1 MKIEKI
7 DKEKIKCRVLDT
19 LFEKIGNELD
29 HEIMELDSF
38 EETNDD
44 FLKLH
49 SEMTREIIKDMYL
62 ESIK

>member
-7 DKEKIKCRVLDT
+7 DKEEIMWRVIDT
-19 LFEKIGNELD
+19 MFEKLGNELD
-29 HEIMELDSF
+29 NEIMELDSF

-49 SEMTREIIKDMYL
+49 SEMTREIIKEMYL

>member
-7 DKEKIKCRVLDT
+7 DKEKIKLRVSDI
-19 LFEKIGNELD
+19 LFEKLGNELD
-29 HEIMELDSF
+29 HELMELDSF

-49 SEMTREIIKDMYL
+49 SEITREIIKEMYL

>member
-7 DKEKIKCRVLDT
+7 DKEKIMFRVIDT
-19 LFEKIGNELD
+19 MFEKLGNELD
-29 HEIMELDSF
+29 NEIMELDSF

-49 SEMTREIIKDMYL
+49 SEMTREIIKEMYL

>member
-7 DKEKIKCRVLDT
+7 DKEEIMFRVIDT
-19 LFEKIGNELD
+19 MFEKLGNELD
-29 HEIMELDSF
+29 NEIMELDSF

-49 SEMTREIIKDMYL
+49 SEMTREIIKEMYL

>member
-7 DKEKIKCRVLDT
+7 DKEEIMCRVIDT
-19 LFEKIGNELD
+19 MFEKLGNELD
-29 HEIMELDSF
+29 NELMELDSF

-49 SEMTREIIKDMYL
+49 SEITREIIKEMYL